1 MEETFRH
8 LHALW
13 NEGIGEVV
21 FTPHLLAADL
31 PLPSLEAVLAFHQE
45 RFRDVAAKL
54 ADRNGKVKRGGLQE

>member
-13 NEGIGEVV
+13 NEGTGEVV

-45 RFRDVAAKL
+45 RFRDVATKL